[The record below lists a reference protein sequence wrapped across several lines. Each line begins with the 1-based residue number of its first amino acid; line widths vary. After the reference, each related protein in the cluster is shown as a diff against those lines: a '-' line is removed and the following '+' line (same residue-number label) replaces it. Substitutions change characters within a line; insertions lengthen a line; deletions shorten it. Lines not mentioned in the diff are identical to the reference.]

1 MCSCEN
7 KIPGGTSIGDL
18 FIKNQKSAAEVMV
31 NYGLIDLPVS
41 IDGAAVGIKAFGKP
55 FCDDMAEALHR
66 SELSGLNGANAST
79 VVGQTSGAL
88 SAIGSM
94 LGGVGELVS
103 VFKKTTN
110 TAPTPTAGQVYNQP
124 VFVPQAPATPAPK
137 EEPKK
142 ILGLTYG
149 QLALVG
155 GLVLGLGLMAFLA
168 VTNKK

>member
-18 FIKNQKSAAEVMV
+18 FIKNQKPAAEVMV

-41 IDGAAVGIKAFGKP
+41 IEGAAVGVKLFGEP
-55 FCDDMAEALHR
+55 FSNDLAEALHR
-66 SELSGLNGANAST
+66 SDMSGLNGANANAI
-79 VVGQTSGAL
+79 VAQTSGAL
-88 SAIGSM
+88 NSIGTL
-94 LGGVGELVS
+94 LGGVGDLVG
-103 VFKKTTN
+103 VFKKPTG
-110 TAPTPTAGQVYNQP
+110 TAPTATAGQVMY
-124 VFVPQAPATPAPK
+124 QAPTYSAPPAAPK

-155 GLVLGLGLMAFLA
+155 GLVLGLGLMVFLA
-168 VTNKK
+168 VSNKK